1 MRRLILSESWT
12 PPNTVKQTYYIAMPE
27 IITMERWAHLV
38 WRAAGHQ
45 CQISYV
51 PGEVI
56 RSREPLKAY
65 SPPLSRP
72 VSNIHD
78 LSKAEQAFGI
88 ESTPVEQWVQ
98 TTVDWYRENRP
109 GEPSVGY
116 AAREE
121 EIALAAQWEDGFGKL
136 SAAL

>member
-1 MRRLILSESWT
+1 
-12 PPNTVKQTYYIAMPE
+12 MPE

-38 WRAAGHQ
+38 WRAAGHH

-51 PGEVI
+51 PREVI
-56 RSREPLKAY
+56 SSRELLKSY

-88 ESTPVEQWVQ
+88 ESTPVDQWVQ

-109 GEPSVGY
+109 REPSEGY
-116 AAREE
+116 TAREE
-121 EIALAAQWEDGFGKL
+121 EIALAARWEEGLGRL
-136 SAAL
+136 SAEF